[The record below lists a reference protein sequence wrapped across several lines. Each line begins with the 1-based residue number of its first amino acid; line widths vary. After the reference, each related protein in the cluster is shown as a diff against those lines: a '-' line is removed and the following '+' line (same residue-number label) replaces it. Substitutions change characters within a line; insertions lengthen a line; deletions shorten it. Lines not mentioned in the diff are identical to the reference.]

1 MGRFRRP
8 REGRDNNRAIREIE
22 EWWFAGAVEVPSELS
37 KRRQS
42 SGK

>member
-1 MGRFRRP
+1 MDRPGRP
-8 REGRDNNRAIREIE
+8 REGRENNHAIREIE
-22 EWWFAGAVEVPSELS
+22 EWWFAGAVEVPSGLS